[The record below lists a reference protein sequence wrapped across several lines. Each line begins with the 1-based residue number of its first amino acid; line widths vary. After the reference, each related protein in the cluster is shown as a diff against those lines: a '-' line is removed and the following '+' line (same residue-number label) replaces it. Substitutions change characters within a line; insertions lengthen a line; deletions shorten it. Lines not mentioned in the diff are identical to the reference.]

1 MTDKD
6 RRSEKTKGEQDPRR
20 NGLPAAA
27 GGGLGP
33 SREDANADAIEVFP
47 RERYEEARDGK
58 ISARELARDMVQHA
72 VAQIPPRRS
81 RAGGVASRR
90 VAGD

>member
-1 MTDKD
+1 MSHKD
-6 RRSEKTKGEQDPRR
+6 RHSAKAKGEQDPRR

-27 GGGLGP
+27 VGGLGP

-58 ISARELARDMVQHA
+58 ISARELARDMVRHA
-72 VAQIPPRRS
+72 IEQIPPRRS
-81 RAGGVASRR
+81 RGGGVASRR